1 MKTILALDP
10 GMNGAL
16 ALYDGTELL
25 TWRMPTYEITKN
37 GGKRKKINIDELNET
52 LDFCQSTGFIDM
64 VYIEQVSAQP
74 GNGAASA
81 FTYGFGAGVLEAV
94 IQCRKLPFTYILPQV
109 WKKAMN
115 CPANKDGA
123 RMRASQLFPQFSHMW
138 KLKRDDGIAEAS
150 LISLYGFNKLITLH
164 KNNS

>member
-37 GGKRKKINIDELNET
+37 GGKRKKINIDALNGII
-52 LDFCQSTGFIDM
+52 DACQSMGFINM
-64 VYIEQVSAQP
+64 VYIEQVGPQP
-74 GNGAASA
+74 KNGAAAA

-94 IQCRKLPFTYILPQV
+94 IQCRKLPFTYVLPQV
-109 WKKAMN
+109 WKKDVD
-115 CPANKDGA
+115 CPKQKDDA
-123 RMRASQLFPQFSHMW
+123 RIRASQIFPNHGHMW
-138 KLKRDDGIAEAS
+138 DKKCLDGVAEAS
-150 LISLYGFNKLITLH
+150 LISYYGFH